1 MMRIEVVTR
10 TNQIGFARSK
20 NDRVPAKLAL
30 LVQKNMATIKQ
41 IDANRRNA
49 LHSTGP
55 RTPEGKAAVSLNPLR
70 YGLRARSLILPNE
83 SPADFTELCED
94 VEAEWQPQS
103 RTEQFYLEQM
113 AVSQW
118 KLSRMEAAERDVCE
132 RSLPPAQQ
140 VALLDRIW
148 QAQSRMER
156 SYARAHRELHRL
168 QSARPDQP
176 PPPSTPIADEPPS

>member
-1 MMRIEVVTR
+1 MRRKKVVAR
-10 TNQIGFARSK
+10 HKQIGFARAK

-103 RTEQFYLEQM
+103 RTEQFYLQQM
-113 AVSQW
+113 AISHW
-118 KLSRMEAAERDVCE
+118 KLSRMEAVERDVCE
-132 RSLPPAQQ
+132 RSLPAAEQGVRPTITAAQIF
-140 VALLDRIW
+140 R
-148 QAQSRMER
+148 
-156 SYARAHRELHRL
+156 
-168 QSARPDQP
+168 
-176 PPPSTPIADEPPS
+176 

>member
-20 NDRVPAKLAL
+20 KCSLRAKLAL
-30 LVQKNMATIKQ
+30 LVQKNMATIQQ
-41 IDANRRNA
+41 IDANRLNA
-49 LHSTGP
+49 LKSTGP

-70 YGLRARSLILPNE
+70 HGLRARTLILPNE
-83 SPADFTELCED
+83 SPADFTALCED

-113 AVSQW
+113 AISQW

-132 RSLPPAQQ
+132 RSLPAAQQ
-140 VALLDRIW
+140 VLLLDRIW
-148 QAQSRMER
+148 QAQGRMER
-156 SYARAHRELHRL
+156 AYARAHRELARL
-168 QSARPDQP
+168 HKSRPDQP
-176 PPPSTPIADEPPS
+176 QPPTPITDALAS